1 MTKKILSIIP
11 ARGGSKG
18 LLRKNILDFLGKP
31 LIAWTIEQALK
42 SNVSRVI
49 VTTDCSEIQDV
60 ALKYGAEVP
69 YLRSKLLATSEIGIE
84 PVIRD
89 VLNNLSNEEGYEPD
103 CVVLLMPTAPF
114 RIIDDINESLDKFN
128 SSNYSSVFTVSKAVA
143 NNNPY
148 WMLKRESNNIVMFN
162 GEPLRKMIKR
172 RQDLPEFYYRNDF
185 VYVLNPSNLYK
196 TPPELYGDTIGIIVT
211 SDDREDVD
219 INSELDWKVAE
230 VLYEFKL
237 NE

>member
-1 MTKKILSIIP
+1 
-11 ARGGSKG
+11 
-18 LLRKNILDFLGKP
+18 
-31 LIAWTIEQALK
+31 
-42 SNVSRVI
+42 
-49 VTTDCSEIQDV
+49 
-60 ALKYGAEVP
+60 
-69 YLRSKLLATSEIGIE
+69 
-84 PVIRD
+84 
-89 VLNNLSNEEGYEPD
+89 
-103 CVVLLMPTAPF
+103 
-114 RIIDDINESLDKFN
+114 
-128 SSNYSSVFTVSKAVA
+128 
-143 NNNPY
+143 
-148 WMLKRESNNIVMFN
+148 
-162 GEPLRKMIKR
+162 MIKR